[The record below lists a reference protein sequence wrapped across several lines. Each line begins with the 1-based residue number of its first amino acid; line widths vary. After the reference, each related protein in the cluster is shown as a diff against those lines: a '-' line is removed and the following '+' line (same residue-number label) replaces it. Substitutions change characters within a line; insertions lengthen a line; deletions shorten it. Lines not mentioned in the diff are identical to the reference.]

1 MFTGDYGFFDYKYN
15 ITGYAGQD
23 YGGPAQ
29 TVYLIASAVLLVL
42 LLLIL
47 RGSSRERV
55 RRIVGFTG
63 VFLTLFY
70 LGKTAWESYYDIR
83 LSGAFNT
90 GILPLDTCS
99 IVMPAALLAGFG
111 RGRAQRLAESWL
123 ATGGVVGGI
132 GTMVRLNAFNFYPF
146 LSFGGLYSMLWHL
159 LMVFLGLLLI
169 VTDENCCGRE
179 TVHRGF
185 LFHLV
190 FSAFVIP
197 VDFIWDFDF
206 MLYRCLGGVPVFEG
220 VASRLTEAG
229 LVFLNPLLMLLLYY
243 LAFWLVS
250 GTAWLIRRIGRRKA

>member
-29 TVYLIASAVLLVL
+29 TAYLIASAVLLVL

-169 VTDENCCGRE
+169 VTDENCCGRG